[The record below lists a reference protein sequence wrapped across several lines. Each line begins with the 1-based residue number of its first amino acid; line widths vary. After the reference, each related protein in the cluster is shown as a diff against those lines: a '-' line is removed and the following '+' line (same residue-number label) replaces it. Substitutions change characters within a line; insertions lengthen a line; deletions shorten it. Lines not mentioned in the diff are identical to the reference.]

1 MVGLWAPP
9 YLSAPLRSSHC
20 RGRAGSTLPAVGY
33 EPATGVSD
41 GDGDGDGDRARQ
53 RDDREDPSA
62 RRARTER
69 AIPSDRK
76 QAVMI
81 GIVGGGIA
89 GLAAAHRL
97 QRRGYE
103 VRVFEAAQA
112 VGGLAATYETA
123 GDRIEKFYH
132 HLSASEGTIVSLIE
146 ELGLGEEL
154 AWPIGKNAYYM
165 DGTVY
170 PLDTPWEIATYP
182 YLSFYDKFR
191 LAMLTQEIDVRG
203 GVPDFDTYDDLEAFE
218 DVPIREFLYEH
229 TTSGVYENFFEP
241 LLRAKFGSRVEDVS
255 AAWLL
260 GRIKFRGERDLLRG
274 EPLGYLRGGFGR
286 LLDRLV
292 EAVGEDVIETSTRV
306 TDLDLSGGRV
316 SSLTVEPTEP
326 AGSEPDGE
334 TTAHEDGEAAARN
347 EGTATRDGETT
358 HDVEACVV
366 AAMPNVLEALCGY
379 ECDIDFQGTVCSV
392 LSVEASLTDTYW
404 LNIGDDAPF
413 GALIE
418 HTNFVPPKYYGGEH
432 LLYVP
437 RYVQSPSETVWGM
450 TDVEVEELWLTGIE
464 DLFPDFDQS
473 SVNWIETA
481 RNPRTAPVYERG
493 YLDMVIPYDLGSE
506 VAEGLYYAGMASRAQ
521 YPERSLNG
529 GVEAGYACADRI
541 ATSAPTRRTARTPRA
556 GGDD

>member
-347 EGTATRDGETT
+347 VGTATRDGETT
-358 HDVEACVV
+358 HDVEACVG
-366 AAMPNVLEALCGY
+366 AAM
-379 ECDIDFQGTVCSV
+379 
-392 LSVEASLTDTYW
+392 
-404 LNIGDDAPF
+404 
-413 GALIE
+413 

-437 RYVQSPSETVWGM
+437 RYVQSPSEAVWGM

-529 GVEAGYACADRI
+529 GIEAGYACADRI